1 MSIVRFK
8 AALWAGWMCLS
19 LFVLTTQLQ
28 AKPSLDAL
36 GPNIADTGSAYYQ
49 FQIRYFSSADQQ
61 RRYKVW
67 LGLPRSVQPQ
77 AKPAPALFMLD
88 GNWAMSYLSEELL
101 QKLSTQQAPVL
112 VAIGYD
118 TALPFD
124 TAARAVDYTPADE
137 TGRIAADPR
146 QPERLSGGSAQFR
159 EVLLQQIQPWV
170 ASQVQLDPKRQAL
183 WGHSYG
189 GLFVLDSLLQPQYF
203 SHYFAA
209 SPSLSW
215 ADARIMKNLHSKV
228 AATAQTPSLWVMEGD
243 LAAQHQGR
251 VSPNFNPNTL
261 QDNRQ
266 VIASFEQRGV
276 HSKLLLYPNR
286 SHGQMFSAS
295 LLDVLNYHLF

>member
-1 MSIVRFK
+1 MSTVRIK
-8 AALWAGWMCLS
+8 AVLMAGWMCLS
-19 LFVLTTQLQ
+19 FFALTTQLQ
-28 AKPSLDAL
+28 AKPSLTAL
-36 GPNIADTGSAYYQ
+36 APNIADTGSAYYQ

-67 LGLPRSVQPQ
+67 LGLPRTVQSQ

-88 GNWAMSYLSEELL
+88 GNSAMSYLSEELL
-101 QKLSTQQAPVL
+101 QKLSIHQAPVL

-118 TALPFD
+118 TNRPFD
-124 TAARAVDYTPADE
+124 TAARALDYTPADA
-137 TGRIAADPR
+137 TGKISADPH

-170 ASQVQLDPKRQAL
+170 ASQVQLDPQRQAL

-189 GLFVLDSLLQPQYF
+189 GLFVLDSLLHAQYF

-215 ADARIMKNLHSKV
+215 ADARMMNKLQSK
-228 AATAQTPSLWVMEGD
+228 AAAAVQTSTLWVMEGD

-251 VSPNFNPNTL
+251 ASPNFNPNTV

-276 HSKLLLYPNR
+276 QSKLLLYPNR

-295 LLDVLNYHLF
+295 LLDVLNYSLF